1 MFFALVR
8 PQEVLEDLSV
18 LLQGAVSMEVLATSC
33 CLNHKCDKLDSYSV
47 NLTKSRLINM
57 PGCQK

>member
-8 PQEVLEDLSV
+8 PQEVLEDLYV

-33 CLNHKCDKLDSYSV
+33 CLNHKCYKLDSV
-47 NLTKSRLINM
+47 NLTESRLLNM